1 MLQAETMSTWVNDF
15 RYARRVLLKHKS
27 FSAMAIAT
35 LAIAIGANT
44 AIFSVTRA
52 VLVDPLPYADASRL
66 VMVWQDATHLGY
78 PKNTPASGDYADW
91 KSQNS
96 VFSGMAALRPRS
108 YNLTGTGEPQR
119 VQAQQAT
126 YDFFNV
132 LGVAP
137 ALGRSF
143 SVEDD
148 GPDSPKVV
156 ILSAALWKE
165 RFGGSPNVIGSS
177 ILLDGVP
184 HDVIGVMPA
193 RFDFPWG
200 FDSRIRQTEIWT
212 PIAFSSQD
220 LGNHNLHNLQVVGR
234 LNPGVS
240 LEAAQ
245 QQMTAIGR
253 RSERDYPQTNANTG
267 VRLSPLREEIVGET
281 KTVVLLLLAIT
292 GCVLLIASA
301 NLANLLLARS
311 VSRRREIGVRI
322 ALGAGRARLIRQL
335 FTENAVLSF
344 AGVLLGLLLAD
355 WSLQF
360 LSLLV
365 PENLTAAALVI
376 DKRMLLFAFILGLA
390 TTLLSGAVP
399 ARQAWRTGISEAL
412 GQGGSRSGEQQSTHR
427 MRAWLVICQTAFTF
441 VLLVAGGLM
450 LRAFIHVHALD
461 PGFRGEHVL
470 TLRTTL
476 PLPRYRGTE
485 TRGEF
490 YSRVLERVRELPGV
504 VDAGFTSWIPYMN
517 SGGSAT
523 FQIENRV
530 PPAGVQ
536 YAANIRLVT
545 PGYLP
550 AMGMTLLAGRML
562 TTADHAGTEPVAV
575 VNRTMAAQF
584 WPGEDAMDRR
594 FRICPTCPWLRIVGQ
609 VADVHQQALAV
620 EARPEYFVVFDQL
633 PEALRFAAPQ
643 DMAIRVTGDAAA
655 LAPSARRAIWAVDP
669 QQPVSQVRVLDD
681 YLAQDLAPRRF
692 QTELTGA
699 FAGIALLLASLG
711 IYGVLSYTVSQR
723 RREIG
728 VRMALGA
735 GRSDVLRL
743 IARQG
748 MAPVLAGLMIGFVA
762 AYGLAHLISGLLS
775 GVRPHDPTAFAIA
788 AVVLAGTAFLACW
801 IPARRAAGIDPGTV
815 LRSE

>member
-1 MLQAETMSTWVNDF
+1 MLQVETMSTWVNDF
-15 RYARRVLLKHKS
+15 RYAIRVLLKHRS
-27 FSAMAIAT
+27 FSAMAVAT

-44 AIFSVTRA
+44 AVFSVTRA
-52 VLVDPLPYADASRL
+52 VLLDPLPYVDASRL
-66 VMVWQDATHLGY
+66 VMVWQDATQLGF
-78 PKNTPASGDYADW
+78 PKNTPAAADYADW

-96 VFSGMAALRPRS
+96 VFNGLAALRPRS

-119 VQAQQAT
+119 LQAEQAT
-126 YDFFNV
+126 HDLFSV

-137 ALGRSF
+137 ILGRSF
-143 SVEDD
+143 GVEDD
-148 GPDSPKVV
+148 RSDSPKVV

-165 RFGGSPNVIGSS
+165 SFGAGPNVIGRS

-184 HDVIGVMPA
+184 HEVIGVMPA

-200 FDSRIRQTEIWT
+200 FDSRIRETQIWT
-212 PIAFSSQD
+212 PIAFTSQELSNRD
-220 LGNHNLHNLQVVGR
+220 LHNLQVVGR

-240 LEAAQ
+240 LERAQ
-245 QQMTAIGR
+245 QQMAAIAR
-253 RSERDYPQTNANTG
+253 RLERDYPATNANTG
-267 VRLSPLREEIVGET
+267 VRVSPLREEIVGET
-281 KTVVLLLLAIT
+281 KTAVLLLLAIT

-311 VSRRREIGVRI
+311 VGRRREIGVRI

-335 FTENAVLSF
+335 FTENAILSL
-344 AGVLLGLLLAD
+344 AGVFLGLLLAD

-376 DKRMLLFAFILGLA
+376 DKRMLLFAFMLGVA

-399 ARQAWRTGISEAL
+399 ARQAWRLGISEVL
-412 GQGGSRSGEQQSTHR
+412 GQGSSRSGEQRSTHR
-427 MRAWLVICQTAFTF
+427 MRTWLVVSQTAFTF

-450 LRAFIHVHALD
+450 LRTFVHLHSLD

-476 PLPRYRGTE
+476 PLPRYRGVDA
-485 TRGEF
+485 RNEF
-490 YSRVLERVRELPGV
+490 YSRVLERIRELPGV
-504 VDAGFTSWIPYMN
+504 VDAGFTSWIPYTN

-523 FQIENRV
+523 FEIENRTL
-530 PPAGVQ
+530 PAGVQ
-536 YAANIRLVT
+536 HDANVRLVT

-550 AMGMTLLAGRML
+550 AMGMMLLGGRML
-562 TTADHAGTEPVAV
+562 TRADRAGTEAVAV
-575 VNRTMAAQF
+575 INRTMALKF
-584 WPGEDAMDRR
+584 WPGEDALNRR
-594 FRICPTCPWLRIVGQ
+594 LRICPACPWLKIVGE
-609 VADVHQQALAV
+609 VGDIHQQALDI
-620 EARPEYFVVFDQL
+620 EARPEYFVPFDQL
-633 PEALRFAAPQ
+633 TEALRFAAPQ

-655 LAPSARRAIWAVDP
+655 LAPAARRAIWAIDP

-681 YLAQDLAPRRF
+681 YLTQDLAPRRF
-692 QTELTGA
+692 QTGLTGA
-699 FAGIALLLASLG
+699 FAGIALLLASFG

-728 VRMALGA
+728 VRIALGA
-735 GRSDVLRL
+735 DRSDVLQF

-748 MAPVLAGLMIGFVA
+748 MAPVLAGLMIGFIA

-775 GVRPHDPTAFAIA
+775 GVQPHDPAAFGIA
-788 AVVLAGTAFLACW
+788 TGVLAGTAFLACW

-815 LRSE
+815 LRIE